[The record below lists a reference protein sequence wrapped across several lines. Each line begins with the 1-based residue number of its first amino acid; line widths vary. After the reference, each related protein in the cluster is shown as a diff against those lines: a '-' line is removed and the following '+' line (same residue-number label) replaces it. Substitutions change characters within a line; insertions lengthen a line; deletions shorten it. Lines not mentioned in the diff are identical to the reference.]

1 MSLLHPAQT
10 DRRPHTRDAGRHT
23 KSTTQRPG
31 GTSHDTPAGL
41 GAHAR
46 APPPPR
52 SHQRHRGG
60 ELGGDDASPSS
71 SFPHAR
77 QQANARHHSR
87 PGRFHTRKGSRNPQP
102 PRHGGPAQ
110 GEAKHSRVTA
120 TRVGKRMR
128 KRAKETG
135 ARAARQ
141 AEEGAGKGRRGRTR
155 ATHATTVR
163 AEGPH
168 HAAGRP
174 ASRARAHNPHH
185 HTRDLTAG
193 TLRRQGRSR
202 GDGKAVP
209 DAANRG
215 PSCLSHSHP
224 NTHLHA
230 GKTTGPAPA
239 TSHGQTP
246 TPQGPHG
253 HAGSGAL
260 KEPTL
265 PRRGEGERP
274 SPQRQRGGVGAA
286 PGPRRARHRRHE
298 GEDAG
303 SALGHKSRTRRG
315 NGHGIPPP
323 HTRAVPRRLGHR
335 SPPLAT
341 LHVFSHAHPRA
352 PPPGRLHATSPTTAH
367 TGRPSRHLPPIQPSG
382 SPCPEKHRD
391 PEGTL
396 PPGATTRAEGEER
409 AGPSPT
415 HVPTAARQRPVAA
428 RGGEQGKLRA
438 AHSRHS
444 PRDAQDGPRAPPP
457 SPGRQG
463 NTRRVTR
470 EARAHT
476 GTRAGPQHEERATDR
491 QPGPAGPSPDTE
503 GGGAGRGH

>member
-31 GTSHDTPAGL
+31 GTSHNTPAGL

-60 ELGGDDASPSS
+60 GSWGGDDASPSS

-185 HTRDLTAG
+185 HTRDLTAS
-193 TLRRQGRSR
+193 TLRGQGRSR

-246 TPQGPHG
+246 TPQGPHR

-265 PRRGEGERP
+265 PRRGRANGPARSDSEGGWGPHQGHGGRGTGGTRERTQGAPWATKAGPAGETDTGSHRHTPGRSRDAWDTGARLWRP
-274 SPQRQRGGVGAA
+274 S
-286 PGPRRARHRRHE
+286 
-298 GEDAG
+298 
-303 SALGHKSRTRRG
+303 
-315 NGHGIPPP
+315 
-323 HTRAVPRRLGHR
+323 
-335 SPPLAT
+335 
-341 LHVFSHAHPRA
+341 
-352 PPPGRLHATSPTTAH
+352 TS
-367 TGRPSRHLPPIQPSG
+367 
-382 SPCPEKHRD
+382 
-391 PEGTL
+391 
-396 PPGATTRAEGEER
+396 
-409 AGPSPT
+409 SPT
-415 HVPTAARQRPVAA
+415 HTQEPRRQGA
-428 RGGEQGKLRA
+428 
-438 AHSRHS
+438 STRHRQQ
-444 PRDAQDGPRAPPP
+444 PHTPDGPRAISRPSNHPDLHARRSTATPRERSPQGRPRGPRGKRGLGPAQHTCRPPP
-457 SPGRQG
+457 DDGQS
-463 NTRRVTR
+463 
-470 EARAHT
+470 
-476 GTRAGPQHEERATDR
+476 
-491 QPGPAGPSPDTE
+491 QPGVAS
-503 GGGAGRGH
+503 RGS